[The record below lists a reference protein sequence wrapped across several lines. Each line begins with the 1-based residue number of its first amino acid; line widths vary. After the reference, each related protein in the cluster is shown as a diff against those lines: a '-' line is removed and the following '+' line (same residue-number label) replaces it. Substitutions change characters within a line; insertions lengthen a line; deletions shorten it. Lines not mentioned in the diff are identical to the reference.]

1 MKVLCVQ
8 TKMGMGDACIYIPYL
23 HAISKNLKTPVSILA
38 KDSSRSKE
46 LFANDEHIDE
56 IIELRKDLDGV
67 KGFFNLLKIIK
78 AKNFDKIFIFNGSIR
93 YRLLALLSKI
103 PSINQYP
110 LGISNDVIFQT
121 AKIFT
126 EDILGETVNTQPK
139 LYLKKKNIENQYY
152 NFDRNYKHI
161 SLGISASGDT
171 KRLPIKEYINFAEQ
185 ISKLKPC
192 KFYLLGGENDQK
204 IVNEFLSSKVGKNA
218 ISLIKM
224 KINDIM
230 HVMSKTNL
238 YVGNDTGFLHISN
251 ALNIKSVGIF
261 MDSPCFSYS
270 GYAKNIIPIV
280 PDGETVM
287 TTTHDTLGKERISL
301 QKILDAAIKS
311 IS

>member
-1 MKVLCVQ
+1 M
-8 TKMGMGDACIYIPYL
+8 
-23 HAISKNLKTPVSILA
+23 
-38 KDSSRSKE
+38 
-46 LFANDEHIDE
+46 
-56 IIELRKDLDGV
+56 
-67 KGFFNLLKIIK
+67 
-78 AKNFDKIFIFNGSIR
+78 
-93 YRLLALLSKI
+93 
-103 PSINQYP
+103 
-110 LGISNDVIFQT
+110 
-121 AKIFT
+121 
-126 EDILGETVNTQPK
+126 
-139 LYLKKKNIENQYY
+139 YLKKKNIENQYY

-161 SLGISASGDT
+161 SLGVSASGDT

-238 YVGNDTGFLHISN
+238 TLEMILDFTYFKCFKY
-251 ALNIKSVGIF
+251 KSVGIF
-261 MDSPCFSYS
+261 MDSPCLIYS

-280 PDGETVM
+280 PDSETVM

>member
-23 HAISKNLKTPVSILA
+23 HAISKKLKTPVSILA

-139 LYLKKKNIENQYY
+139 LYLKKKNIV
-152 NFDRNYKHI
+152 
-161 SLGISASGDT
+161 
-171 KRLPIKEYINFAEQ
+171 
-185 ISKLKPC
+185 
-192 KFYLLGGENDQK
+192 K
-204 IVNEFLSSKVGKNA
+204 I
-218 ISLIKM
+218 
-224 KINDIM
+224 
-230 HVMSKTNL
+230 
-238 YVGNDTGFLHISN
+238 
-251 ALNIKSVGIF
+251 
-261 MDSPCFSYS
+261 
-270 GYAKNIIPIV
+270 
-280 PDGETVM
+280 
-287 TTTHDTLGKERISL
+287 
-301 QKILDAAIKS
+301 
-311 IS
+311 